1 MKRNSN
7 SGMEIRELP
16 EGARQSERS
25 CELALE
31 LPAEGIGCIMN
42 EQMILGRL
50 GRIARRKREKA

>member
-1 MKRNSN
+1 
-7 SGMEIRELP
+7 MEIRELP